1 MDSRRCSRVDS
12 AFHAEIAANEA
23 YNSNRQRQLAPSD
36 VLPGLRQIQE
46 MHRTTKENSMRKFWR
61 LICTIVLG
69 STLAS
74 AQATSNSGGGQTSNP
89 GTGQPG
95 TGNVPGTGSGQG
107 SGAEI
112 PATAQSKNKSHKNS
126 THKHHKKSTKTKSG
140 SSTGSTT
147 PK

>member
-1 MDSRRCSRVDS
+1 
-12 AFHAEIAANEA
+12 
-23 YNSNRQRQLAPSD
+23 
-36 VLPGLRQIQE
+36 
-46 MHRTTKENSMRKFWR
+46 MHRTNLGEETMRKFWI

-74 AQATSNSGGGQTSNP
+74 SQATSNSGGGQTSNP

-95 TGNVPGTGSGQG
+95 TGNVPETGTGQG

-112 PATAQSKNKSHKNS
+112 PATAQSKTKSHKKG
-126 THKHHKKSTKTKSG
+126 THKHHKKSAKTKSG
-140 SSTGSTT
+140 PDTGSTN